1 MRQGKWKLVRY
12 RVKADWFDELYD
24 LAADLGEKTN
34 LAAQEP
40 GRVKAMKV
48 LLEAHNEELKK
59 NVRPAGLVANPKP
72 ILPDATGIPTL
83 AELRK

>member
-1 MRQGKWKLVRY
+1 MQERCRGQFLW
-12 RVKADWFDELYD
+12 
-24 LAADLGEKTN
+24 DLGEKTN

-48 LLEAHNEELKK
+48 LLDAHNEELKK

-72 ILPDATGIPTL
+72 ILPDAIGIPTL